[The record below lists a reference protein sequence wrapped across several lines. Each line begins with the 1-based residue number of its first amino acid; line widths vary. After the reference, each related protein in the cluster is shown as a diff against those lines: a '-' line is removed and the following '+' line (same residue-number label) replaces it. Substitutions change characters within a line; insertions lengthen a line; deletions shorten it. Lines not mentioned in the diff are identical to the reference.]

1 MADDDTPE
9 DVDEEAQDGAEGDGE
24 GQDGEG
30 EELDEDGLA
39 AGLNKKKFS
48 GRKIILFV
56 AAPLLVVV
64 LGAVAALFLLGGDEA
79 EGEGEEEIVEEIHFF
94 ELPELLITLN
104 TAPGKRAN
112 YLKLVVSLEVSS
124 AQSLVTLEEQ
134 LPRVIDNF
142 QVYLRELRVEDL
154 SGSAGLYRLREE
166 LLTRINTAVAD
177 GQVKD
182 VLFKEMLVQ

>member
-1 MADDDTPE
+1 MADEDTE
-9 DVDEEAQDGAEGDGE
+9 EEAPEEGEDGE
-24 GQDGEG
+24 E
-30 EELDEDGLA
+30 GLA
-39 AGLNKKKFS
+39 DGLNKKKFS
-48 GRKIILFV
+48 GRKIILFG
-56 AAPLLVVV
+56 AIPLLVIA
-64 LGAVAALFLLGGDEA
+64 LGAVGAFFLLGGDD
-79 EGEGEEEIVEEIHFF
+79 EEEIVEEIPVEVLFF
-94 ELPELLITLN
+94 EVPELLITLN

-124 AQSLVTLEEQ
+124 AESLVALEEQ

-177 GQVKD
+177 GQVRD
-182 VLFKEMLVQ
+182 ILFKEMLVQ